1 MAEAIFERVL
11 TPEGWGRDVL
21 VAWEAGRITEVVP
34 EVEGPRAAGVERSA
48 GALVPGVGN
57 LHSHAFQRGFAGLT
71 ERRGDGV
78 ADHFWTWREA
88 MYRFAGAVTPEDLTA
103 IAAMAQVEMLESG
116 FTGVAEF
123 HYVHHRPDGG
133 AYDDPAEMS
142 AAIVRAAETTGIA
155 LTLLPVFYAH
165 GGFGGRPTGPGQRR
179 FACDLDRFARLHE
192 SAARAVA
199 RLDGGRIGIAPHSL
213 RAADADELRALAAL
227 HRDGPI
233 HIHVAEQTAEVEDC
247 LAATGA
253 RPVDRLYDVVDVDAR
268 WCLVHATHVTP
279 GEVARMAA
287 SGAVVGLCPI
297 TEADLGDGIFP
308 AVDFRAA
315 GGVYGV
321 GSDSNVAISLPQELR
336 LLEHSQRLRDRA
348 RNRMA
353 EPPRSTGRALFDA
366 AAFGGARAL
375 GAQGGGTAP
384 GRPAGRIAVGAPAD
398 FVVLDRDHDALFGRD
413 GDAILDAWIFAA
425 ATNPVR
431 EVWRAGR
438 RVVADGRHVAR
449 AAVVAAWRR
458 ALLRI
463 AAM

>member
-1 MAEAIFERVL
+1 MSEAIFERVL
-11 TPEGWGRDVL
+11 TPEGWRRDVF
-21 VAWEAGRITEVVP
+21 VAWEAGRISEVVP
-34 EVEGPRAAGVERSA
+34 EADAARAAGVARIA

-71 ERRGDGV
+71 ERRGEGA

-88 MYRFAGAVTPEDLTA
+88 MYRFAGAITPEDLAA

-142 AAIVRAAETTGIA
+142 VAIVRAAEVTGVG

-165 GGFGGRPTGPGQRR
+165 GGFLDRPTGPGQRR
-179 FACDLDRFARLHE
+179 FVCDLDRYARLHE

-213 RAADADELRALAAL
+213 RAANADELRALAAL
-227 HRDGPI
+227 HRDAPVHI
-233 HIHVAEQTAEVEDC
+233 HIAEQTAEVDDC
-247 LAATGA
+247 LSATGA
-253 RPVDRLYDVVDVDAR
+253 RPVDRLYDVVEVDAR

-315 GGVYGV
+315 GGVFGV
-321 GSDSNVAISLPQELR
+321 GSDSNVLISLPQELR
-336 LLEHSQRLRDRA
+336 LLEQSQRLRDRA

-353 EPPRSTGRALFDA
+353 EPPLSTGRALFDA
-366 AAFGGARAL
+366 AAFGGARAH
-375 GAQGGGTAP
+375 GADG
-384 GRPAGRIAVGAPAD
+384 GRIDVGAPAD
-398 FVVLDRDHDALFGRD
+398 FVVLDRDHDALVGRCD
-413 GDAILDAWIFAA
+413 DAILDAWIFAA
-425 ATNPVR
+425 ASNPVR
-431 EVWRAGR
+431 DVWRAGR
-438 RVVADGRHVAR
+438 RVVADGRHIAR
-449 AAVVAAWRR
+449 DEVVAAWRR
-458 ALLRI
+458 TIHRLAI
-463 AAM
+463 A

>member
-1 MAEAIFERVL
+1 MTEAIFERVL
-11 TPEGWGRDVL
+11 TPEGWRRDVL
-21 VAWEAGRITEVVP
+21 VAWDEGRITEVVP
-34 EVEGPRAAGVERSA
+34 EVAGARTAGVERVA
-48 GALVPGVGN
+48 GAVVPGVGN

-71 ERRGDGV
+71 EKRGDGA

-88 MYRFAGAVTPEDLTA
+88 MYRFAGAVTPEDLSA

-133 AYDDPAEMS
+133 GYDDPAEMS
-142 AAIVRAAETTGIA
+142 AAIVRAAETTGIG

-165 GGFGGRPTGPGQRR
+165 GGFGDRPTGPGQRR
-179 FACDLDRFARLHE
+179 FVCDLDRFARLHE
-192 SAARAVA
+192 GAARAVA

-213 RAADADELRALAAL
+213 RAANPEELTALAAL
-227 HRDGPI
+227 HRGRPI
-233 HIHVAEQTAEVEDC
+233 HIHIAEQTAEVDDC

-253 RPVDRLYDVVDVDAR
+253 RPVDRLYDVVDVDAH

-279 GEVARMAA
+279 SEVARMAA

-315 GGVYGV
+315 GGVFGV
-321 GSDSNVAISLPQELR
+321 GSDSNVLISLPQELR
-336 LLEHSQRLRDRA
+336 LLEQSQRLRDRA

-353 EPPRSTGRALFDA
+353 EPPLSTGRALFEQA
-366 AAFGGARAL
+366 VFGGARAL
-375 GAQGGGTAP
+375 GAEA
-384 GRPAGRIAVGAPAD
+384 AGLTVGAPAD
-398 FVVLDRDHDALFGRD
+398 FVVLDRDHDALVGRD

-425 ATNPVR
+425 VGNPVR
-431 EVWRAGR
+431 DVYRGGR
-438 RVVADGRHVAR
+438 RVVIDGRHVAR
-449 AAVVAAWRR
+449 TEVGAAWRR
-458 ALLRI
+458 TLLRLV
-463 AAM
+463 AG

>member
-1 MAEAIFERVL
+1 MAEAIFEWAL
-11 TPEGWGRDVL
+11 TPEGWHRDVL
-21 VAWEAGRITEVVP
+21 VAWGAGRITEVVP
-34 EVEGPRAAGVERSA
+34 EVAAARAIGVERVA
-48 GALVPGVGN
+48 GALVPGIGN

-71 ERRGDGV
+71 ERRGEGA

-88 MYRFAGAVTPEDLTA
+88 MYRFAGAITPQDLQA

-133 AYDDPAEMS
+133 GYDDPAEMS

-165 GGFGGRPTGPGQRR
+165 GGFDDRPTGPGQRR
-179 FACDLDRFARLHE
+179 FVCDLDRFARLHE
-192 SAARAVA
+192 GASRAVA

-213 RAADADELRALAAL
+213 RAANAAELRALAAL
-227 HRDGPI
+227 HRDGPVHI
-233 HIHVAEQTAEVEDC
+233 HIAEQTAEVDDC

-253 RPVDRLYDVVDVDAR
+253 RPVDRLYDVVEVDAR

-279 GEVARMAA
+279 AEVARMAA

-308 AVDFRAA
+308 AADFRAA

-321 GSDSNVAISLPQELR
+321 GSDSNVLISLPQELR
-336 LLEHSQRLRDRA
+336 LLEQSQRLRDRA

-353 EPPRSTGRALFDA
+353 EPPLSTGRALFEA
-366 AAFGGARAL
+366 AAIGGARAL
-375 GAQGGGTAP
+375 GTNT
-384 GRPAGRIAVGAPAD
+384 GRVTVGMPAD
-398 FVVLDRDHDALFGRD
+398 FVVLDLDHDALVGRE
-413 GDAILDAWIFAA
+413 GDALLDAWIFAA
-425 ATNPVR
+425 ATSPVR
-431 EVWRAGR
+431 DVYRAGR
-438 RVVADGRHVAR
+438 RVVVDGRHVAR
-449 AAVVAAWRR
+449 PSVAADWRR
-458 ALLRI
+458 TLLRL
-463 AAM
+463 AAA